1 MIDAAAE
8 RPPDTQPGEVAIPP
22 APESARAVFGPR
34 LAQAEAYVSALAA
47 DGVVRGLIGPHE
59 VPRLWERH
67 LLNCAVVADL
77 IPDGARVIDVGSGAG
92 LPGIPLA
99 LARPDLAITLLEP
112 LARRTI
118 FLDEV
123 TQRLGLD
130 NVDVVGA
137 RADEWAPRPLADV
150 VTARAV
156 APLGRLAGWCLPL
169 LLPGGRLLAIK
180 GASAAAEMAA
190 SVDEVSRAGGRRAQM
205 RFCGAGV
212 VDPPAT
218 VVDIARGT
226 GAAKRRN
233 RA

>member
-1 MIDAAAE
+1 MI
-8 RPPDTQPGEVAIPP
+8 
-22 APESARAVFGPR
+22 FGPR
-34 LAQAEAYVSALAA
+34 MLQAEAYVYALATDA
-47 DGVVRGLIGPHE
+47 VVRGVIGPRE
-59 VPRLWERH
+59 VPRLWDRH
-67 LLNCAVVADL
+67 MLNCAVVADL

-112 LARRTI
+112 LARRTT
-118 FLDEV
+118 FLDEI
-123 TQRLGLD
+123 TERLGLSD
-130 NVDVVGA
+130 VDVVRG
-137 RADEWAPRPLADV
+137 RADEWAPRPPADV

-169 LLPGGRLLAIK
+169 LRPGGHLLAIK
-180 GASAAAEMAA
+180 GASAVAEIAA
-190 SVDEVSRAGGRRAQM
+190 SAEQVSRAGGRRAQV
-205 RFCGAGV
+205 RVCGAGV

-218 VVDIARGT
+218 VVDIARGS